1 MKITK
6 ISREDILNIIFFS
19 IISFLLVLDLFF
31 NKGQSAN
38 MDGTVHITTIAQFYK
53 AMKDG
58 EWFVRWSDGFANYG
72 LSVPLFAHQLV
83 NYLGGFLTFATHD
96 VLLSF
101 NTLFYIGSFLST
113 LFLYFFLR
121 LYFSEKSSLAGAVLF
136 NFSAYR
142 IINLYIRGAIH
153 EYFSAVF
160 LPLILI
166 SLYYLFHKR
175 KKIYIFYLLISFLG
189 LLLTHPMMPV
199 IYSFII
205 GPYILFLLW
214 GKKPNQIIHIIS
226 DILLALVGSLL
237 ISAYYYIPL
246 FIEKKY
252 YYVGQ
257 WSSQF
262 VQNQTLGLVN
272 FISPNWYYYFRDDV
286 LTRGHFIKLG
296 LIEALIILI
305 SLILSAILLI
315 KKSHRTVESK
325 LFIYFSFLSILVLF
339 MTTEASTFLYKNI
352 NLLGNIQFPWRMMSA
367 IIFIPPILI
376 SFLFSKIK
384 NNSILIIIFIILVCV
399 SRFPELYGKN
409 YTDHPQSY
417 YFFTPINLHSNLL
430 NTIWTGTASDYPIK
444 KVKGEIISGQGK
456 IIKRNEHNSWR
467 EYEINAKTEV
477 RLADYTFY
485 FPGWK
490 VFIDK
495 KETPIEFQ
503 DMNYRGVITYK
514 VPQGKH
520 TILVKFTETKIRL
533 LADIISLFS
542 IGVLGVYFAIRRRSV
557 PNILST
563 TRFGPQ

>member
-1 MKITK
+1 MKIAK
-6 ISREDILNIIFFS
+6 ISREDILNIIFFF

-83 NYLGGFLTFATHD
+83 NYLGGFLTFITHD

-101 NTLFYIGSFLST
+101 NILFLIGSFLST

-121 LYFSEKSSLAGAVLF
+121 LYFSEKPSLAGAVLF
-136 NFSAYR
+136 HFSAYR

-160 LPLILI
+160 LPLILL

-175 KKIYIFYLLISFLG
+175 KKIYIFYLSLSFLG
-189 LLLTHPMMPV
+189 LLLTHPMMAV

-214 GKKPNQIIHIIS
+214 GEKPTQIMS
-226 DILLALVGSLL
+226 VTRDVLLALVGSLL
-237 ISAYYYIPL
+237 VSAYYYIPL
-246 FIEKKY
+246 YFEKKY
-252 YYVGQ
+252 YYFGQ

-262 VQNQTLGLVN
+262 VLNQTLGLTN

-296 LIEALIILI
+296 FIEALVILI
-305 SLILSAILLI
+305 SLLSSVFLLI
-315 KKSHRTVESK
+315 KKSYRTIESK
-325 LFIYFSFLSILVLF
+325 LFICFSLLSLLVLF
-339 MTTEASTFLYKNI
+339 MTTEASTFFYKNFS
-352 NLLGNIQFPWRMMSA
+352 LLGNIQFPWRMMSA
-367 IIFIPPILI
+367 VIFLPPILI
-376 SFLFSKIK
+376 AYLFSKIK
-384 NNSILIIIFIILVCV
+384 NNSLLVFIFIILVCV
-399 SRFPELYGKN
+399 SRYPQLYGKN
-409 YTDHPQSY
+409 YTIHPQSY

-456 IIKRNEHNSWR
+456 IITRNEHNSWR
-467 EYEINAKTEV
+467 QYEVDARTEL

-490 VFIDK
+490 VFIDN

-542 IGVLGVYFAIRRRSV
+542 IGMFGFLF
-557 PNILST
+557 ILRKKLFHHPSQKHT
-563 TRFGPQ
+563 